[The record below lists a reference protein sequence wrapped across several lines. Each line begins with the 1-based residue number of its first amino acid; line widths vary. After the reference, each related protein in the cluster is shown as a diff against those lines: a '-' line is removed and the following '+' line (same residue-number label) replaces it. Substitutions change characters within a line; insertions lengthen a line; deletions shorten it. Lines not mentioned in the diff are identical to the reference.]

1 MKDCASKD
9 QDLFAFSQHELGFVK
24 GLSMYMHLLVCAAC
38 RNRLSEFR
46 AVSTMLMTG
55 MRGGGPSPRPPVLGK
70 LSIPVAAILLAG
82 IGSTLF
88 LAYNAVRP
96 NFAPGDG
103 PAKDMCA
110 TPIHSAPAGMHQFR

>member
-1 MKDCASKD
+1 LQIDGSIRWLHAPVS
-9 QDLFAFSQHELGFVK
+9 A
-24 GLSMYMHLLVCAAC
+24 LLKAA
-38 RNRLSEFR
+38 ED
-46 AVSTMLMTG
+46 
-55 MRGGGPSPRPPVLGK
+55 VLGEDKVHLGYRK

-110 TPIHSAPAGMHQFR
+110 TPIHSAPVGMHQFR